1 MQADDPPRWSYLMD
15 MDGVLVHEEHLVP
28 GADGFIAE
36 LTERDLPY
44 LVVTNNPIFT
54 RRDLTARLAATGL
67 HIPEDRIWTSALATG
82 EFLKSQRPH
91 GTAFVIGEVGLT
103 TALHEAGYVITD
115 RDPDYVVL
123 GETRTYSFEAL
134 TTAIRL
140 INAGARFVAT
150 NPDPTGPSRHGV
162 LPAAGAV
169 AALIEKATGRTP
181 YFVGKP
187 NPLMM
192 RSALRALRAHSESTL
207 MIGDRMDTDVIA
219 GLEAGLATILVL
231 SGISTRDSVDAYPY
245 RPSLVIDSVADLVGH
260 TDDPFGSRG

>member
-1 MQADDPPRWSYLMD
+1 
-15 MDGVLVHEEHLVP
+15 P

-140 INAGARFVAT
+140 I
-150 NPDPTGPSRHGV
+150 
-162 LPAAGAV
+162 
-169 AALIEKATGRTP
+169 
-181 YFVGKP
+181 
-187 NPLMM
+187 
-192 RSALRALRAHSESTL
+192 
-207 MIGDRMDTDVIA
+207 
-219 GLEAGLATILVL
+219 
-231 SGISTRDSVDAYPY
+231 
-245 RPSLVIDSVADLVGH
+245 
-260 TDDPFGSRG
+260 